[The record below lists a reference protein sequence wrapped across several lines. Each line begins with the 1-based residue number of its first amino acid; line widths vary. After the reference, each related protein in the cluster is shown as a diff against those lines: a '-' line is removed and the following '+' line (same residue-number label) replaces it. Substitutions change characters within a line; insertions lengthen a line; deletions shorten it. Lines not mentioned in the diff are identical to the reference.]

1 MEFALTDRLRAALE
15 LVSGDATELSHLRR
29 ADAHSITLEHV
40 QLLSSLLRRR
50 QEPAPHV
57 WVRWTAP
64 TPATGDRAQAT
75 QPKPQRKKR
84 SPRWAGSSD
93 PMPDD
98 PPKTARSE
106 GYRHDPTA
114 FPSLPQAGPRYGW
127 QLPLKPPDLCAAAA
141 DAAVS
146 VSEFRRVSR
155 TQSTEN
161 LIGRAYDGQICVC
174 TQLKA
179 RRLVCPGVNGWSV
192 LCTSVES
199 SKHQWMGC
207 VRCRNPC
214 RVLSATH
221 IPYA

>member
-1 MEFALTDRLRAALE
+1 
-15 LVSGDATELSHLRR
+15 
-29 ADAHSITLEHV
+29 
-40 QLLSSLLRRR
+40 
-50 QEPAPHV
+50 
-57 WVRWTAP
+57 
-64 TPATGDRAQAT
+64 
-75 QPKPQRKKR
+75 
-84 SPRWAGSSD
+84 
-93 PMPDD
+93 MPDD

-127 QLPLKPPDLCAAAA
+127 QLPSKPPNLCGAAV

-161 LIGRAYDGQICVC
+161 LITRAYDGQICVC

-192 LCTSVES
+192 LWTSAES
-199 SKHQWMGC
+199 SKYQWMGC

-221 IPYA
+221 IPYAYPLCRLAVCGFRFAGAPLTEIARDITSANEVKAGPAWMMNHENRVV

>member
-1 MEFALTDRLRAALE
+1 
-15 LVSGDATELSHLRR
+15 
-29 ADAHSITLEHV
+29 
-40 QLLSSLLRRR
+40 
-50 QEPAPHV
+50 
-57 WVRWTAP
+57 
-64 TPATGDRAQAT
+64 
-75 QPKPQRKKR
+75 
-84 SPRWAGSSD
+84 
-93 PMPDD
+93 MPDD

-127 QLPLKPPDLCAAAA
+127 QLPLKPPDLCAAAT

-155 TQSTEN
+155 TQSTDN
-161 LIGRAYDGQICVC
+161 LIRRAYDGQICVC

-207 VRCRNPC
+207 VRCRNQC
-214 RVLSATH
+214 RVLSRRHTYLTRRLYRLCRFGRRAPLREIARNITSATEVKAGPAWVLNH
-221 IPYA
+221 ENRVVWITEHPESS